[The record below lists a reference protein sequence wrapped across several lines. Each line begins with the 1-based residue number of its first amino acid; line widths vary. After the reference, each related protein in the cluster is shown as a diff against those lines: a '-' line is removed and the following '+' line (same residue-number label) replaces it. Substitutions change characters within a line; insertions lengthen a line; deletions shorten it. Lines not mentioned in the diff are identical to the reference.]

1 MILTLSM
8 HSHLG
13 KESQLSAR
21 DPGCYQCD
29 FGHIPACPEVCAY
42 QSVHE
47 VDICVHWPKDNA

>member
-21 DPGCYQCD
+21 DLGCYQCD
-29 FGHIPACPEVCAY
+29 FGHIPACAY